1 MDCRN
6 NATKS
11 HSVRI
16 NQLPENLLWCY
27 YSRGTNARLMIER
40 STNMES
46 QKERYIKE
54 IMELLEKCN
63 DLDLL
68 ELILQ
73 IIIKSA

>member
-1 MDCRN
+1 
-6 NATKS
+6 
-11 HSVRI
+11 
-16 NQLPENLLWCY
+16 
-27 YSRGTNARLMIER
+27 
-40 STNMES
+40 MES

-73 IIIKSA
+73 ILIKSA